1 MLSVLSISQIRHR
14 MQLGSLQCSCESTL
28 PDQPLFGALRDHDPS
43 SVAVLDTQSGHS
55 FTYGNLIADVVHA
68 KDKLNNRANG
78 ESGLAGERIAF
89 LAENSYD
96 YVGIASLAA

>member
-1 MLSVLSISQIRHR
+1 
-14 MQLGSLQCSCESTL
+14 MQLGSLQYSCDQSTL

-43 SVAVLDTQSGHS
+43 SIAVLDTQSGHS